1 MPKYKTHLAGGLI
14 TFFIIFLI
22 LQYIKIP
29 ITYTFLYLTSCLI
42 GSLFPDIDTKSK
54 IQKILYSCLFIAVLL
69 TVFTQNWHF
78 TALLSLIA
86 FVPLIVNHRKLT
98 HRIWF
103 NIVIPLLIPISTYY
117 YNEKLIE
124 PVFFSYIFFVG
135 GAISH
140 IWLDFGFK
148 GILRRR

>member
-22 LQYIKIP
+22 LQYLKIP
-29 ITYTFLYLTSCLI
+29 LNYILLYITSCLT
-42 GSLFPDIDTKSK
+42 GSLFPDVDTKSK
-54 IQKILYSCLFIAVLL
+54 IQKILYFCLFFAVIL

-86 FVPLIVNHRKLT
+86 FIPLIVNHRKLT

-103 NIVIPLLIPISTYY
+103 IIFIPLFIPILIYY

-124 PVFFSYIFFVG
+124 PAFFSYIFFVSG
-135 GAISH
+135 SISH

-148 GILRRR
+148 GILRRK